1 MKNKK
6 QYYCCLITAL
16 LLITCSLICGL
27 THIDFNT
34 AHTANAS
41 EQPALLPS
49 DEIKTDT
56 PDGVYSPQTDT
67 AGTFQEYDIT
77 LMAVGDNLLHMGIVN
92 TGKQADGSRNYD
104 FLFDGIRSFLGQA
117 DIKIINQE
125 TILGGNQLGF
135 HGYPLFNS
143 PSEVSDAIAKAGFNV
158 VLQATNHTSDQ
169 GLNGIEHCLE
179 LWKTHPEV
187 LVAGLHAPY
196 VSDSEVNSELYPQA
210 SLQSRIPFIEINGC
224 TFAFLN
230 YTYGP
235 NSASVS
241 SAVADRLDLLCT
253 VDEATRRIDFITLNP
268 QVLTDIAQARLIA
281 DIVIV
286 CPHWGIE
293 YATVPSAV
301 QEQFAMQMTEAGA
314 DVIIGTH
321 PHVVQPVTWIEAE
334 NGNRALCYY
343 SLGNYVSTQ
352 KNPKSMLEGLAW
364 ITFHVSQYGISISE
378 ESTGIVP
385 LVCHYISGPVR
396 LKNVYLLE
404 DYTENLAQSHGI
416 ISYGGV
422 SFHLSSL
429 QKWSDEIL
437 GNWVLT
443 ADQIL
448 NQTTQQYC
456 GRPE

>member
-6 QYYCCLITAL
+6 QYYCCLVTAL

-27 THIDFNT
+27 TLLDFNT
-34 AHTANAS
+34 VRTANAS
-41 EQPALLPS
+41 EQPALLP
-49 DEIKTDT
+49 DEAQT
-56 PDGVYSPQTDT
+56 PVYNPQVELAD
-67 AGTFQEYDIT
+67 TFQEYDIT

-92 TGKQADGSRNYD
+92 TGKQSGGRNYD
-104 FLFDGIRSFLGQA
+104 FLFDGIRSFLEQA
-117 DIKIINQE
+117 DLKIINQE
-125 TILGGNQLGF
+125 TIMGGNQLGF

-187 LVAGLHAPY
+187 LVAGLHAPGI
-196 VSDSEVNSELYPQA
+196 
-210 SLQSRIPFIEINGC
+210 SLQSRIPLLEVNGC

-241 SAVADRLDLLCT
+241 AAVEDRLNILCAI
-253 VDEATRRIDFITLNP
+253 DASSRKIDFTTLNP
-268 QVLTDIAQARLIA
+268 QVLSDIAQARLMA
-281 DIVIV
+281 DIVVV
-286 CPHWGIE
+286 CPHWGTE
-293 YATVPSAV
+293 YATVPSST

-321 PHVVQPVTWIEAE
+321 PHVMQPVTWIEAE

-364 ITFHVSQYGISISE
+364 ITFHVSQNGISISE
-378 ESTGIVP
+378 ENTGIVP
-385 LVCHYISGPVR
+385 LVCHYTSGPVR
-396 LKNVYLLE
+396 LKSVYLLE
-404 DYTENLAQSHGI
+404 DYTEKLAQSHGI
-416 ISYGGV
+416 IPYGGV
-422 SFHLSSL
+422 SFHLKSL
-429 QKWSDEIL
+429 QQWSDEIL
-437 GNWVLT
+437 GNWVLS
-443 ADQIL
+443 ASQIL
-448 NQTTQQYC
+448 IIQQYC